1 MDGRS
6 HRHDALPLFAGDV
19 PASSSMASHQP
30 SGWPTFQH
38 EIALWQQGHRC
49 IAGVDEVGRGPLAG
63 PVVAAAV
70 VLFPPPEACR
80 WIERVR
86 DSKLLSAR
94 QREEL
99 AGHIIAGALT
109 VGVGVVP
116 HDAIDRDGIVG
127 ATHDAMLLALRELTH
142 QPDFILVDGRE
153 RLPITTGQRAII
165 KGDRSVLSIAAA
177 SIVAKVH
184 RDRIMQEMEQAY
196 PGWGFGRHK
205 GYGTAQHLEALLRL
219 GPSPVHRRSFSP
231 LAQRSAGIQARLHHD

>member
-1 MDGRS
+1 MNGRS
-6 HRHDALPLFAGDV
+6 PGHDALPLFAKDV
-19 PASSSMASHQP
+19 AACSGKTPRLASN
-30 SGWPTFQH
+30 WPTFQQ
-38 EIALWQQGHRC
+38 ETVLWQQGHRY

-94 QREEL
+94 QREKL
-99 AGHIIAGALT
+99 AAHIIAEALA

-127 ATHDAMLLALRELTH
+127 ATHDAMLLALRELVH

-153 RLPITTGQRAII
+153 RLPIATGQRAII
-165 KGDRSVLSIAAA
+165 KGDRSVRSIAAA

-196 PGWGFGRHK
+196 PGWGFGQHK

-231 LAQRSAGIQARLHHD
+231 LAQRMVGAQGRLTHD